1 MIPDCNYSWKHPFSA
16 TFFLPLFFSFSLFTP
31 RGINHFCH
39 DLLTDSYSKHD
50 PSCDTGSGN
59 LCFFLLPRIS
69 SLLIADDVV
78 QQFTRTGAVCGQEWC
93 GTRISTSKSDAM
105 VLSQGRVECSLWVS
119 DEMLPQVRGEGS
131 KWLTDGLGRHLQ
143 WCTHCTGP
151 SW

>member
-1 MIPDCNYSWKHPFSA
+1 METSFF
-16 TFFLPLFFSFSLFTP
+16 FFLPLFFPFSLFTP

-39 DLLTDSYSKHD
+39 DLLADSYSIYKHD

-59 LCFFLLPRIS
+59 LWFFLLPRIS

-78 QQFTRTGAVCGQEWC
+78 LFTSSGS
-93 GTRISTSKSDAM
+93 STHWSS
-105 VLSQGRVECSLWVS
+105 LRPRVMRRERELAPPSLTPWSSAREGCSLWVS
-119 DEMLPQVRGEGS
+119 DEMLPHVRGEGS

>member
-50 PSCDTGSGN
+50 PSCNTGSGN

-78 QQFTRTGAVCGQEWC
+78 QQFTRTGAVCGQE
-93 GTRISTSKSDAM
+93 
-105 VLSQGRVECSLWVS
+105 
-119 DEMLPQVRGEGS
+119 
-131 KWLTDGLGRHLQ
+131 
-143 WCTHCTGP
+143 
-151 SW
+151 